1 MNDFEFKIEVL
12 DGEIFRP
19 IKGYEA
25 YYQVSN
31 YGRVLALP
39 NSRHKKAKFLKPLKN
54 GKPDYLFVYL
64 RTDKNPKGCLIHRL
78 VAEAFLPKPEGY
90 NEVNH
95 INEDKHDNR
104 AENLEWCTHKQN
116 CNKGTRNARIS
127 ATQRNNRRSKPV
139 YQYTLDGVLVGYY
152 SSGMQVQR
160 DTKFFQSIIS
170 ACVNG
175 RTKTAYGYIWR
186 HEPLTPKGQLF

>member
-1 MNDFEFKIEVL
+1 MSEIELLEGEVFKPV
-12 DGEIFRP
+12 
-19 IKGYEA
+19 KGYEA
-25 YYQVSN
+25 YYKVSN
-31 YGRVLALP
+31 RGRVLALP
-39 NSRHKKAKFLKPLKN
+39 NSRHRKAKLLKPLRN

-64 RTDKNPKGCLIHRL
+64 RTDGKPKGCLIHRL

-95 INEDKHDNR
+95 INEEKHDNR
-104 AENLEWCTHKQN
+104 VENLEWVTHKQN

-127 ATQRNNRRSKPV
+127 ATQRNNKRSKPV
-139 YQYTLDGVLVGYY
+139 YQYTKEGVLVGYY

-160 DTKFFQSIIS
+160 ETKFFQSIIC

-175 RTKTAYGYIWR
+175 RIKTAYGFVWR
-186 HEPLTPKGQLF
+186 HEPMTPKGMLF